1 MNTSCIYGRDTGKL
15 CNFAKWQKPPPSAKD
30 ERRHCG
36 GRELV
41 MGGD

>member
-1 MNTSCIYGRDTGKL
+1 MYGRDTGKL

-30 ERRHCG
+30 RRRHGRG
-36 GRELV
+36 GESV